1 MRNKKSKHILLLWIL
16 FLVCNIIKAQSIQI
30 DSVILKVDS
39 LIGIKCSSEARDY
52 LIRNQEQFAI
62 TDEFQSIYAILW
74 GIATSNMILDDDSDS
89 SVINE
94 YVDYFK
100 AFIEPGIELGL
111 DINENTIPIYYIL
124 LRTYSQICI
133 ANEKYE
139 EAHKYLKMVVEMY
152 QNYPL
157 LKDSNNYARVL
168 WEYCQISIKDLN
180 LYNEIS
186 TFVDEN
192 LSLSKKYFG
201 DKSMEYGVSLFNK
214 YICESKKDNKYNYNL
229 LKDSFLVLKEVEN
242 FNRNSLIAIE
252 ETLNKN
258 GIDIKD
264 AEIIDSN
271 MNIDKDI
278 QDALDAG
285 EYDLAWLNAARYA
298 SEMESNGNK
307 EETLKYKLLTAN
319 IFEKYR
325 EYLLKHNCTIEGY
338 YSCWVNVAVLYTD
351 MKNKK
356 EALNIYK
363 TIYPKMHQEAPE
375 LIPKLTLCMFDLLS
389 SSNDISEYRDDFQ
402 NAVEIIIKGK
412 YSNDELMYLN
422 EINHIYAYNMLKHNN
437 VLEGYRWYDRYDE
450 FIKCL
455 DKTTYKNIILN
466 HYLNYADCL
475 ELCRMTEENE
485 GHNATAISLLEKE
498 IQILKEIEQEDDSI
512 SLKIAKCNVKIAANY
527 HILGNTKTC
536 KLFTDKVV
544 NSIFKNEIIENLDY
558 CTVLDGLS
566 LNYWNL
572 NQYENAIKFKEIELH
587 IREKT
592 ELKPS
597 VSDYG
602 ILMMYCQNDTLK
614 SINIGQLLDN
624 KYDSSELYM
633 DNIYLY
639 LADAYSKM
647 AHKYYKENNAKLQNE
662 CTIKAEQY
670 IHNAEKNLEYN
681 KEWYKKINGYNYC
694 KYKYYTIVGNHC
706 RRFNNLDSALHY
718 YQEALKIVPDAN
730 KENIVFLSCYLKNN
744 DLIDKYI
751 PEYYNGIE
759 SDIKSML
766 PMLGS
771 VESASYLMHGNH
783 SLYSIP
789 ELATWNPTNSTCV
802 KSAYNSV
809 LLSKEL
815 YMKYSSFA
823 SLIGQDK
830 SLNSEY
836 KELLDLRNEIQLME
850 PSNERLLALYDYEIK
865 ERELRKKTNDLI
877 TTNLNVDWETIQ
889 ATLDEKEI
897 AIEFVEYE
905 ANNWVWLNLP
915 IKKHYI
921 ALVIDKNN
929 EAPILVDL
937 FDEEDII
944 DVYNLQPKSYSNDIG
959 HQMYKKLW
967 GRLHPYIKNASTVY
981 CSPMGLLSLINLEAL
996 MDEDGVS
1003 AFEHYNLKR
1012 LSSTRELLDKT
1023 DQREIKQIA
1032 LFGGI
1037 NYTSQDIPI
1046 VFSIDSLNTRGNWSF
1061 LTNTLNEINTIQD
1074 DISKSSNIKLAT
1086 YKGFEATES
1095 TFKKVCEEYPE
1106 IIHIAS
1112 HGFYINESN
1121 RSRIPYYQSEEL
1133 TDLKDNLF
1141 YSGLILAY
1149 GQDTWNNETFKLN
1162 ADDGIL
1168 TSYEISQMNLHN
1180 TNLVVL
1186 SACETGIGDRDFDG
1200 IVGLQ
1205 RAFKMA
1211 GVQTIIMSL
1220 WKVDDEATSLMMT
1233 TFYKELLRTGS
1244 KHDAFVYA
1252 QKIVKEKYDDPY
1264 FWASFVMLD

>member
-1 MRNKKSKHILLLWIL
+1 MLKYLLSL
-16 FLVCNIIKAQSIQI
+16 FFLIHTQI
-30 DSVILKVDS
+30 CDGQITQFQVDS
-39 LIGIKCSSEARDY
+39 IVNIKCKEGLYVSASNILVDFANDCYQAGDLSSALKYQLKNIALVDDNYNYFVEHDM
-52 LIRNQEQFAI
+52 
-62 TDEFQSIYAILW
+62 TDEIYL
-74 GIATSNMILDDDSDS
+74 SNWQMISLL
-89 SVINE
+89 
-94 YVDYFK
+94 YGK
-100 AFIEPGIELGL
+100 LGKMEEFSKTFVFVMEAMNPNCL
-111 DINENTIPIYYIL
+111 SLTPIYL
-124 LRTYSQICI
+124 CSVAPSLALCPD
-133 ANEKYE
+133 N
-139 EAHKYLKMVVEMY
+139 YLP
-152 QNYPL
+152 NP
-157 LKDSNNYARVL
+157 
-168 WEYCQISIKDLN
+168 
-180 LYNEIS
+180 
-186 TFVDEN
+186 
-192 LSLSKKYFG
+192 KKYFVTALDEIKNRECTKEDLQQFQYLIDIFEENRIRNNCYEENSYLYEKYMDYFDSLDSIKYNDFITNYHQNYIKCIESCALIASNNSKNLECIYYYNKLINELNKEKDHVDVSMRIASYYAKIGSEYFILG
-201 DKSMEYGVSLFNK
+201 DK
-214 YICESKKDNKYNYNL
+214 
-229 LKDSFLVLKEVEN
+229 LKAKE
-242 FNRNSLIAIE
+242 
-252 ETLNKN
+252 
-258 GIDIKD
+258 
-264 AEIIDSN
+264 
-271 MNIDKDI
+271 
-278 QDALDAG
+278 
-285 EYDLAWLNAARYA
+285 
-298 SEMESNGNK
+298 
-307 EETLKYKLLTAN
+307 
-319 IFEKYR
+319 
-325 EYLLKHNCTIEGY
+325 
-338 YSCWVNVAVLYTD
+338 YTD
-351 MKNKK
+351 KAVKN
-356 EALNIYK
+356 
-363 TIYPKMHQEAPE
+363 
-375 LIPKLTLCMFDLLS
+375 MF
-389 SSNDISEYRDDFQ
+389 
-402 NAVEIIIKGK
+402 K
-412 YSNDELMYLN
+412 
-422 EINHIYAYNMLKHNN
+422 
-437 VLEGYRWYDRYDE
+437 
-450 FIKCL
+450 
-455 DKTTYKNIILN
+455 
-466 HYLNYADCL
+466 
-475 ELCRMTEENE
+475 
-485 GHNATAISLLEKE
+485 
-498 IQILKEIEQEDDSI
+498 IEDSM
-512 SLKIAKCNVKIAANY
+512 
-527 HILGNTKTC
+527 
-536 KLFTDKVV
+536 
-544 NSIFKNEIIENLDY
+544 DY
-558 CTVLDGLS
+558 CRLLNGLA

-572 NQYENAIKFKEIELH
+572 HQYENAAKFKEIELH

-597 VSDYG
+597 ISDYG
-602 ILMMYCQNDTLK
+602 VLMMYSQKDTLK
-614 SINIGQLLDN
+614 NIQIGHLIDE
-624 KYDSSELYM
+624 KYDSTELSM
-633 DNIYLY
+633 HNIYLY

-647 AHKYYKENNAKLQNE
+647 AHKYYKENNDKSQNE

-897 AIEFVEYE
+897 AIEFVEYKS
-905 ANNWVWLNLP
+905 NDWDWLNLP
-915 IKKHYI
+915 VKNHYI

-929 EAPILVDL
+929 ETPILVDL
-937 FDEEDII
+937 FDEEDVI
-944 DVYNLQPKSYSNDIG
+944 DVYNLQPKSYNNEIG

-967 GRLHPYIKNASTVY
+967 GQLHPYIKNASKVY
-981 CSPMGLLSLINLEAL
+981 FSPMGLLSLINLEAL
-996 MDEDGVS
+996 MDEDGIS

-1023 DQREIKQIA
+1023 DKEEIKQIA

-1037 NYTSQDIPI
+1037 NYTSQNNPI
-1046 VFSIDSLNTRGNWSF
+1046 VFSIDSLNTRGNWAF
-1061 LTNTLNEINTIQD
+1061 LTNTLNEINTIQSD
-1074 DISKSSNIKLAT
+1074 VSKSSNIKISS

-1095 TFKKVCEEYPE
+1095 TFKKICKEYPE

-1112 HGFYINESN
+1112 HGFYINETN

-1141 YSGLILAY
+1141 YSGLIFAY

-1252 QKIVKEKYDDPY
+1252 QKVVKEKYDDPY